1 MVDVSKTMFKWEQ
14 VHLLVETDGESATAA
29 HFV

>member
-1 MVDVSKTMFKWEQ
+1 MFKWEQ